1 MKPEETYQQYL
12 ADKTSTQ
19 PEEYTDML
27 RTGNIDEHFTNKIN
41 LLTHIFNFNE
51 ATSILDVGSSGF
63 FTSLLMRDRPGI
75 KRATVID
82 GNKEQMQSIQPYID
96 KRITQVYHNFYQQSF
111 PNISHHHLALHIDF
125 AEHLPDDLYTEI
137 LHWTME
143 RAQGVYIYTPE
154 YPNCADQYEHISV
167 KTQTY
172 FHSILGRYQYKIF
185 AVRGRLFIVANN
197 R

>member
-19 PEEYTDML
+19 PEEYADML

-96 KRITQVYHNFYQQSF
+96 RESLRSITTSIN
-111 PNISHHHLALHIDF
+111 SH
-125 AEHLPDDLYTEI
+125 
-137 LHWTME
+137 
-143 RAQGVYIYTPE
+143 
-154 YPNCADQYEHISV
+154 S
-167 KTQTY
+167 QTY
-172 FHSILGRYQYKIF
+172 HVII
-185 AVRGRLFIVANN
+185 
-197 R
+197 